1 MRRIVIALAVAALAA
16 PWAAPAGHEPCDW
29 PMFGHDP
36 GRSFS
41 QPSACSEI
49 SPTNVFSL
57 LPAWAVL
64 TSDNITASPTI
75 VDGVLYV
82 GSWDGTFYAI
92 DAATGTTLW
101 TYSIDDTHEVA
112 FGRIVS
118 TAAVDT
124 IRVRGG
130 GRVPV
135 VLFGGGGTLYAL
147 APGRTGPKVL
157 AAVNVDPREP
167 ALRDEQADDPPQ
179 IEIES
184 SPVVGHFAGAD
195 RIFVGMD
202 VHNRSGVGRT
212 GLLAF
217 GLRKSAFGAAL
228 PYEFELLYKHDPET
242 GSVLHSLTEGSGE
255 GWGCGGVWSSPA
267 LDVTALSGHGVAV
280 FGTSN
285 CDNPEDSA
293 GAEPEPEIGREAV
306 IAIDATTG
314 EQLWRFQPRLPN
326 DVDDDFGSTPNM
338 LPNGA
343 VGIGGKDGW
352 YYARDLVT
360 GAERWSV
367 RAGQHGR
374 INSGFAVGGFIG
386 APALGLGV
394 VDPVSGAKR
403 DLIFGATALP
413 TPFAEPIDSDGIPL
427 DTTLLQDPA
436 RLLSLHAID
445 AATGDIVW
453 RSPLAAPAYGHVTY
467 ANGVV
472 FAEVTFGLRLQA
484 FEAATGAPLWV
495 TPTFGAPSSTPVV
508 LGDMLFTGTGTRE
521 TDLEFKAFGDQLQ
534 DALSGPLGEHPLSRL
549 SGVFGYRLAL

>member
-1 MRRIVIALAVAALAA
+1 MRRTVAAVAVLALAV
-16 PWAAPAGHEPCDW
+16 PWVSPAGETPCAW
-29 PMFGHDP
+29 PMFGRDP

-41 QPSACSEI
+41 QPQSCTTV

-57 LPAWAVL
+57 LPAWGVL

-101 TYSIDDTHEVA
+101 SFLIDDTNRVA

-124 IRVRGG
+124 IRVPGG
-130 GRVPV
+130 GKVDV

-157 AAVNVDPREP
+157 AKINVDPREE
-167 ALRDEQADDPPQ
+167 ALREEQAGDPPQ

-184 SPVVGHFAGAD
+184 SPVVGHFHSVD
-195 RIFVGMD
+195 RILVGMD

-217 GLRKSAFGAAL
+217 RLRKSKVGSAL
-228 PYEFELLYKHDPET
+228 PFEFELLYKHDPET
-242 GSVLHSLTEGSGE
+242 ATVLHSLTEGSGE

-267 LDVTALSGHGVAV
+267 LDVTALRGHGIAV

-285 CDNPEDSA
+285 CDNPDESA
-293 GAEPEPEIGREAV
+293 AAGETGEIGREAM

-314 EQLWRFQPRLPN
+314 EQLWRFQPRPPN

-338 LPNGA
+338 LPGGA
-343 VGIGGKDGW
+343 VGLGGKDGW

-374 INSGFAVGGFIG
+374 INTGFAVGGFIG
-386 APALGLGV
+386 VPAVGLGV

-413 TPFAEPIDSDGIPL
+413 TPCAEPIDSGGIPI
-427 DTTLLQDPA
+427 DTTLLGDPG
-436 RLLSLHAID
+436 RLFSVHAID
-445 AATGDIVW
+445 AATGEIVW
-453 RSPLAAPAYGHVTY
+453 RSPLAAPAYGHTTY

-472 FAEVTFGLRLQA
+472 FSSVTFGSRLQA
-484 FEAATGAPLWV
+484 FDAATGLPLWIM
-495 TPTFGAPSSTPVV
+495 PTFGAPSSTPV
-508 LGDMLFTGTGTRE
+508 
-521 TDLEFKAFGDQLQ
+521 
-534 DALSGPLGEHPLSRL
+534 PLG
-549 SGVFGYRLAL
+549 